1 MSFNI
6 LENKAELN
14 PIATNEKQKQKQK
27 QKKTSSHMGNNK
39 METERAIED
48 MVNERIG
55 FNNNNLKKKTVST
68 PSSALLSSNPQC
80 EHRQALQLCN
90 CC

>member
-1 MSFNI
+1 MSFKI

-27 QKKTSSHMGNNK
+27 QKQTSSHMGNNK

-55 FNNNNLKKKTVST
+55 FNNNNLKKKTEIVK
-68 PSSALLSSNPQC
+68 PLAK
-80 EHRQALQLCN
+80 
-90 CC
+90 